1 MSTNIVPPAQT
12 VWAEYNPNTMRF
24 TGQWQLLS
32 PGRSPADPTTWTQ
45 LDMMDAVPLLNGTR
59 DWRRMAR
66 VANRVIDIDPAVD
79 LRFLSHISPQA
90 WPEIR
95 LVDAKWSRVPY
106 VPLAIPKIEPDDWN
120 LFWDLWK
127 AKNADI
133 TRGLNETQYWKG
145 LCCWLNPEIDHTKFN
160 YSNTVVD
167 DWSAHFPQMFQAL
180 RDCLPWYSMEKVV
193 LWSNINEVNPHIDPD
208 VVIYPW
214 PDSLRVMIWDTNDGP
229 TFWMSKWPERGEA
242 FNPPIINV
250 RTKGSYGIKADRIPQ
265 DQRTYVKLP
274 ADTNT
279 FVFNNG
285 AFLHGA
291 DLAKPKIIMAIKG
304 RPKVFEWL
312 QALEASYTKY
322 QNEIPLL

>member
-1 MSTNIVPPAQT
+1 
-12 VWAEYNPNTMRF
+12 
-24 TGQWQLLS
+24 
-32 PGRSPADPTTWTQ
+32 
-45 LDMMDAVPLLNGTR
+45 MMDAVPLLNGTR

-145 LCCWLNPEIDHTKFN
+145 LCCWLNPD
-160 YSNTVVD
+160 
-167 DWSAHFPQMFQAL
+167 
-180 RDCLPWYSMEKVV
+180 
-193 LWSNINEVNPHIDPD
+193 IDPD
-208 VVIYPW
+208 AVIYPW